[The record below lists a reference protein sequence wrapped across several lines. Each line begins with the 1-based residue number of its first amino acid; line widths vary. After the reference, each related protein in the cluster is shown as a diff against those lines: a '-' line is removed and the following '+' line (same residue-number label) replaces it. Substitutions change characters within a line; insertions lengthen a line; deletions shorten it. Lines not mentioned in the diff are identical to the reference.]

1 MSAAAHAVATIPAF
15 LGGVSPMV
23 VSSVI
28 IGLAYAFIISEKINR
43 AVVALLGAAAMV
55 FFGVLNQSL
64 AVQGIDFNTVALLI
78 GMMVIVGITKET
90 GIFQYVAILS
100 AKSVKANPRALL
112 AVLSLVT
119 AVFSAFLDNVTTVM
133 LIVPIT
139 LLLTEQLKL
148 NPFPFLLAQ
157 IFFSNAGGAA
167 TLIGDPPN
175 ILIGSAL
182 GFGFMDFVYNVGEAC
197 VITCLFLLVFF
208 DFVWGRKM
216 TTSLRAK
223 AHLLRY
229 NAKEAIKDSTLLI
242 KSGITLTLVI
252 GGFIFGHD
260 HGFEPGTIAL
270 SGAAFLILLDVARKD
285 AEEQTHAVHKAFC
298 NVEWETIFFF
308 IGLFILVYGV
318 EHAGVLTLMGEKLL
332 NLTGGDLIKTGYVVL
347 WSSAVLSAIVDNIP
361 FVATMIPLLQSTAD
375 QLGGAEAIKPLWW
388 MLSLGACLGGNGS
401 LIGASANVM
410 VASFAQRAGHR
421 IPFMKFMFIGFPL
434 MLITIVI
441 AHVFVAFKFFD
452 GAFF

>member
-1 MSAAAHAVATIPAF
+1 MQAEHAAMAMPAF
-15 LGGVSPMV
+15 LGGLSPVV
-23 VSSVI
+23 VSSSI
-28 IGLAYAFIISEKINR
+28 IGLAYVFIISEKINR
-43 AVVALLGAAAMV
+43 AVVALLGAALMI
-55 FFGVLNQSL
+55 FLGVLNQKL
-64 AVQGIDFNTVALLI
+64 AIQGVDFNTIALLI

-90 GIFQYVAILS
+90 GVFQYVAIMS
-100 AKSVKANPRALL
+100 AKAVKANPRALL

-119 AVFSAFLDNVTTVM
+119 AIFSAFLDNVTTVM

-148 NPFPFLLAQ
+148 NPFPFLIAQ

-182 GFGFMDFVYNVGEAC
+182 GFSFMDFVYNVGEAC
-197 VITCLFLLVFF
+197 VVTLIFLLIFF

-216 TTSLRAK
+216 TTSDHAK
-223 AHLLRY
+223 AHLLSY
-229 NAKEAIKDSTLLI
+229 NAKEAIKNKKLLVKSLVTLA
-242 KSGITLTLVI
+242 LVI

-260 HGFEPGTIAL
+260 QGLEPGSIAL
-270 SGAAFLILLDVARKD
+270 SGAAFLILLDVIGKD
-285 AEEQTHAVHKAFC
+285 AEDQTHAVHKAFS

-318 EHAGVLTLMGEKLL
+318 EHAGVLKLL
-332 NLTGGDLIKTGYVVL
+332 GEELLSLTGGNMIKTGYVVL
-347 WSSAVLSAIVDNIP
+347 WSSAILSAIVDNIP

-375 QLGGAEAIKPLWW
+375 QLGGPEAIKPLWW
-388 MLSLGACLGGNGS
+388 ALSLGACLGGNGS

-410 VASFAQRAGHR
+410 VASFAGRAGHR
-421 IPFMKFMFIGFPL
+421 ISFMRFFVIGFPL
-434 MLITIVI
+434 MLATMVI
-441 AHVFVAFKFFD
+441 CHIFVGLKFF
-452 GAFF
+452 GGQFF